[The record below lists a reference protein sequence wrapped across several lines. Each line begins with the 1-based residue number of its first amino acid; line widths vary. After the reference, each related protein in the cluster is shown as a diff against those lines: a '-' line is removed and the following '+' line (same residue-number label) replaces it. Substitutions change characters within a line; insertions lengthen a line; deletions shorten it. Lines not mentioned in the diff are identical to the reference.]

1 MAPLRINA
9 SLSLIGL
16 INDLSEAFDVVTA
29 SSYDSLK
36 HSSDIGNFGG
46 FYILNNYHEEFTIV
60 AGETSTIERLRAST
74 GTSENLFFESK
85 SANDDE
91 SSFGRRNE
99 RNQKSDGS
107 SHNVTVTK
115 SILKEFAYTKI
126 NEFRY
131 LAEEKTIKGL
141 FQFM

>member
-46 FYILNNYHEEFTIV
+46 FYMPSNLQEEFTIYV
-60 AGETSTIERLRAST
+60 WKDSTVERLRAST
-74 GTSENLFFESK
+74 GTSENLFSEPK
-85 SANDDE
+85 SANDDDIK
-91 SSFGRRNE
+91 FAGDVGE

-107 SHNVTVTK
+107 SHNVKVTK
-115 SILKEFAYTKI
+115 SRIERICIYKKI

-131 LAEEKTIKGL
+131 LVEEETIK
-141 FQFM
+141 